1 MKKTFTFIFTLWFF
15 PLLAQENCRKR
26 TLNTLE
32 KAIIREYITEAQKS
46 RWFKNDIGIVVV
58 KEDLSKYPEKK
69 WELLTYIDY
78 SFRLDSTFSYL
89 YYDTDLILFKT
100 ITKENIPAFKNIDG
114 CWKDLISDR
123 LFVKLPKE
131 NRAYKL
137 TVDGWEDGKPLL
149 NAEKKQVIASDR
161 HRRSYFD
168 GSISDRVY
176 VFSEKRGIIQ
186 KGRIP

>member
-1 MKKTFTFIFTLWFF
+1 MKKTFTFIFTLWVF

-58 KEDLSKYPEKK
+58 REDLSKYPEKK
-69 WELLTYIDY
+69 WEMLTYIDY
-78 SFRLDSTFSYL
+78 SFGLDSTYTYAL
-89 YYDTDLILFKT
+89 YSSDLILFKT
-100 ITKENIPAFKNIDG
+100 ISKESFPINKKADG
-114 CWKDLISDR
+114 CWDDVIGDR
-123 LFVKLPKE
+123 LYIKPPKQ
-131 NRAYKL
+131 NRPYKL
-137 TVDGWEDGKPLL
+137 TVDGWEDSKPILDA
-149 NAEKKQVIASDR
+149 NKKIKIIPDG
-161 HRRSYFD
+161 RRSYFD

-176 VFSEKRGIIQ
+176 LFSEKRGIIH